1 MRQAH
6 ITWAGS
12 FQKKPQLCIYTTR
25 FIGNL
30 SPVGLKT
37 QDFGASRIVR
47 IPRPSS
53 LFSRWDGNGGGGAEA
68 PEDGGGSRWGRG
80 HPARTFP
87 HRAPSGMRNPHY
99 FPLFSWNLW
108 SYQERGFLVFS
119 TSWLAKSDLK
129 HPFRCRVHKFL
140 VDRVF
145 AGIVWFKLQELVF
158 NVSPLSFANGWDL
171 EI

>member
-12 FQKKPQLCIYTTR
+12 FQKKPQLIR
-25 FIGNL
+25 NP
-30 SPVGLKT
+30 SSVGLKT

-53 LFSRWDGNGGGGAEA
+53 LFSHWGGNGGGGAEA
-68 PEDGGGSRWGRG
+68 PEDSGGSRWGRG

-87 HRAPSGMRNPHY
+87 HWTPSGMMPSKNPHY

-108 SYQERGFLVFS
+108 SYQERGFLAFP
-119 TSWLAKSDLK
+119 TSWLAKSELE
-129 HPFRCRVHKFL
+129 HPFLCRVHKFL

-158 NVSPLSFANGWDL
+158 NVSPLSFASGWDL